1 MDWRRKFADH
11 QNAISQ
17 RSADKLAEE
26 FTKLYAE
33 AAEELVPMIVDV
45 YKEALSSAG
54 DRRKLAPTHLFQLD
68 SYWDLHIN
76 SKARVEDLGHTI
88 LLLTNSQFHT
98 MYVDV
103 FEGITPGGLKFPCTI
118 SADEIQSVINGVW
131 GVDKKNWRHRVWLVM
146 TRFWDGLVGDLM
158 EAVIKKRDPKKLQG
172 SLQERFD
179 KSLKTLNSTIM
190 TDVSRIQ
197 CKAAVRRYKI
207 SRAMAKNSSTNVAA
221 YVMAYGDEAEINE
234 LSERDVAA
242 VNILS
247 DTIGAISEEA
257 IILASDEARAG
268 GGRRS
273 SGDDEV
279 FLLWICEADDLVCDE
294 CAEYDQQVI
303 TEKEAEAIY
312 PIHPN
317 CRCVLEPIEEDDDDG
332 EDDELSQGDLNG
344 GQGAP
349 PSAMDDLGGYLNS
362 IGAL

>member
-1 MDWRRKFADH
+1 
-11 QNAISQ
+11 
-17 RSADKLAEE
+17 
-26 FTKLYAE
+26 
-33 AAEELVPMIVDV
+33 
-45 YKEALSSAG
+45 
-54 DRRKLAPTHLFQLD
+54 
-68 SYWDLHIN
+68 
-76 SKARVEDLGHTI
+76 
-88 LLLTNSQFHT
+88 

-118 SADEIQSVINGVW
+118 SADESQSVIDGVW
-131 GVDKKNWRHRVWLVM
+131 GVDKKNGRHRVWLVM

-179 KSLKTLNSTIM
+179 KSLRTLNSTIM

-197 CKAAVRRYKI
+197 AKAAMRRYKI

-221 YVMAYGDEAEINE
+221 YVMTYGDSAEVSE

-247 DTIGAISEEA
+247 DTIGAIGEEA

-268 GGRRS
+268 GGYRS
-273 SGDDEV
+273 ASSDDEV
-279 FLLWICEADDLVCDE
+279 FYLWICEADDLVCDE

-303 TEKEAEAIY
+303 TEKEADAIY

-349 PSAMDDLGGYLNS
+349 SSAMDDLGGYLNS